1 MLKHNLLETQD
12 YFECQHN
19 LALLYENTTELD
31 SLVEVEHLETAY
43 IVWDTGFGPLAVRM
57 LTLRLTLAIG
67 HVGGDE
73 IQ

>member
-1 MLKHNLLETQD
+1 MFEHNLLETQN

-31 SLVEVEHLETAY
+31 SLVEVEHLDTVC
-43 IVWDTGFGPLAVRM
+43 IVWDTGFSPLAVRM
-57 LTLRLTLAIG
+57 LTLSLTLVIG